1 MKKVNL
7 MLILL
12 SLLTVFG
19 ISPVYGQSLGISD
32 VKKTTPDFSALNQ
45 DGVELFYK
53 YDYKI
58 TGNCNGEIID
68 CPYDLSYQPRY
79 RKQCT
84 PGNRNGNAIVVMN
97 QKAAL
102 ASVDINGLCHDN
114 YSGSKV
120 IIIPDYVTDPEGN
133 QFKVTEIGIR
143 AFSNCKDVEVIYLP
157 STLEA
162 IHKYAFEECPNLK
175 KVIFTSSTIKC
186 IRSFAF
192 VSLPQLED
200 LSLPTYDNDDPYD
213 LGGLLIGNCPKCKVV
228 WCDQSYIDHYNA
240 FKNKIDKEML
250 KYLRLRPIT
259 DNSQSH

>member
-1 MKKVNL
+1 MNTMKKANL

-162 IHKYAFEECPNLK
+162 IHEYAFEECPNLK
-175 KVIFTSSTIKC
+175 KVIFTSPTIKC

-192 VSLPQLED
+192 VSLPKLEE
-200 LSLPTYDNDDPYD
+200 LSLPGFTGEDRN
-213 LGGLLIGNCPKCKVV
+213 LGSLLVGNCPNLKVI
-228 WCDQSYIDHYNA
+228 WCDEYY
-240 FKNKIDKEML
+240 FKRYKDDICQDMPE
-250 KYLRLRPIT
+250 KYLKLRKVT